1 MAIDYHHLKAR
12 QFAPVRQS
20 YSARDSMLYALS
32 LGLGNDPLDHSA
44 LPYVYEGK
52 DGQGLLTLPSQA
64 VVLGYPG
71 FWAREP
77 DTGIDWVKLLHGEQ
91 RMRLHRPLPPA
102 AEVVGHNRIT
112 HLTDKGEGKGCIMVT
127 ERRLETAAGELLA
140 TVQQVSFL
148 RGDGGYSQTGQAG
161 GGQPS
166 DAPLPALQPTPE
178 DRAPDFT
185 DIQPTRPEAALLYR
199 LSGDYNPLH
208 ADPAVAQAA
217 GFERP
222 ILHGLASYGLV
233 ARALLRQ
240 CAGGDATGFRAL
252 DIRFA
257 SPVFPGE
264 TLVTEI
270 WRVPGSPSHYQLRA
284 KVQERDKVVLS
295 HGFAELG

>member
-1 MAIDYHHLKAR
+1 MAIDYHKLKAR
-12 QFAPVRQS
+12 AFAPVRQQ
-20 YSARDSMLYALS
+20 YTARDTMLYALS
-32 LGLGNDPLDHSA
+32 LGLGNDPLDTSA
-44 LPYVYEGK
+44 LPYVYESK
-52 DGQGLLTLPSQA
+52 DGNGLVTLPSQA

-77 DTGIDWVKLLHGEQ
+77 DTGIDWVKVLHGEQ
-91 RMRLHRPLPPA
+91 RMRLHQPLPPA
-102 AEVVGHNRIT
+102 ADVVGYNQVT
-112 HLTDKGEGKGCIMVT
+112 HLTDKGDGKGAIMVT
-127 ERRLETAAGELLA
+127 ERRLETAGGELLA
-140 TVQQVSFL
+140 TVQQISFL
-148 RGDGGYSQTGQAG
+148 RGDGGFSQLN

-166 DAPLPALQPTPE
+166 DTPLPALQPTPE

-185 DIQPTRPEAALLYR
+185 DVQTTRPEAALLYR

-233 ARALLRQ
+233 TRALLRQ
-240 CAGGDATGFRAL
+240 CAGGDASRFRAL

-270 WRVPGSPSHYQLRA
+270 WRVPGSNTQYQVRA

-295 HGFAELG
+295 HGFAELA

>member
-1 MAIDYHHLKAR
+1 MAIDYHQLKAR
-12 QFAPVRQS
+12 QFGPLRQQ
-20 YSARDSMLYALS
+20 YTARDTMLYALS
-32 LGLGNDPLDHSA
+32 LGLGNDPLDTSA

-52 DGQGLLTLPSQA
+52 DGNGLVTLPSQA

-77 DTGIDWVKLLHGEQ
+77 DTGIDWVKVLHGEQ
-91 RMRLHRPLPPA
+91 RMRLHQPLPPA
-102 AEVVGHNRIT
+102 ADVVGYNQVT
-112 HLTDKGEGKGCIMVT
+112 HLTDKGQGKGTIMVT
-127 ERRLETAAGELLA
+127 ERALKTAGGELLA

-148 RGDGGYSQTGQAG
+148 RGDGGYSLAPGQA
-161 GGQPS
+161 S

-185 DIQPTRPEAALLYR
+185 DTQVTRPESALLYR

-208 ADPAVAQAA
+208 ADPAVAAAA
-217 GFERP
+217 GFDRP

-233 ARALLRQ
+233 TRALLRQ
-240 CAGGDATGFRAL
+240 CAGNDAGRFRAL

-270 WRVPGSPSHYQLRA
+270 WRVPGHSTEYQLRA
-284 KVQERDKVVLS
+284 RVLERDKVVLS
-295 HGFAELG
+295 HGFAELA

>member
-1 MAIDYHHLKAR
+1 MAINYHQLKAR
-12 QFAPVRQS
+12 KFAPVHQQ
-20 YSARDSMLYALS
+20 YTLRDSMLYALS
-32 LGLGNDPLDHSA
+32 LGLGNDPLDTTA

-52 DGQGLLTLPSQA
+52 DGNGLITLPSQA

-71 FWAREP
+71 FWAREQ

-91 RMRLHRPLPPA
+91 RMRLHKPLPPA
-102 AEVVGHNRIT
+102 ADVVGYNQIT
-112 HLTDKGEGKGCIMVT
+112 HLTDKGDGKGAIMVT
-127 ERRLETAAGELLA
+127 ERRLETATGELLA

-148 RGDGGYSQTGQAG
+148 RGDGGFSQAN

-166 DAPLPALQPTPE
+166 DTPLPALQAVPE

-185 DIQPTRPEAALLYR
+185 DTQAIRPEAALLYR

-208 ADPAVAQAA
+208 ADPVVAKAA

-233 ARALLRQ
+233 THALLRQ
-240 CAGGDATGFRAL
+240 CAGGDATRFRAL
-252 DIRFA
+252 DIRFT

-270 WRVPGSPSHYQLRA
+270 WRVAGSSTQYQVRA
-284 KVQERDKVVLS
+284 RVVERDKVVLS
-295 HGFAELG
+295 HGFAELA